1 MIISILRL
9 DSEWGVDAMWTGGN
23 IPDIDSLADR
33 LRDAGY
39 LLDTCVIGWDSLNE
53 PHEGFIGIPDLNE
66 CPPTQDFKW
75 GFHCGLPDGAE

>member
-1 MIISILRL
+1 MGRRR
-9 DSEWGVDAMWTGGN
+9 DAEWWGIR

-33 LRDAGY
+33 LRDAGD

-75 GFHCGLPDGAE
+75 VTAGGSMQAEQKVAERV